1 MRTALFVTLLLGGL
15 AATNP
20 DLDDYQHFV
29 RHHLAQPAH
38 GHAHLDE
45 LRIRRLPSE
54 FGQHRL
60 EQTFADGQFMHGR
73 SLLRRLSDRPV
84 AP

>member
-29 RHHLAQPAH
+29 RHHLAQR
-38 GHAHLDE
+38 LDAMYQEVIRNPDGE
-45 LRIRRLPSE
+45 LARR
-54 FGQHRL
+54 G
-60 EQTFADGQFMHGR
+60 
-73 SLLRRLSDRPV
+73 V
-84 AP
+84 APFLTDRKSVV